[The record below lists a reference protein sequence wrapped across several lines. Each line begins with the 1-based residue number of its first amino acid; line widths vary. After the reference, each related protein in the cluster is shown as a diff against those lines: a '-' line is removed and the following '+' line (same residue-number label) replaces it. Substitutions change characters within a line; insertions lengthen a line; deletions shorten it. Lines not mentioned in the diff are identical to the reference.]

1 MNPLKEKSVAY
12 SIRMVKAY
20 KYILNKNEFI
30 MSKQLLRSGTS
41 IGANIHEAQ
50 HPSST
55 ADFVNKLRIA
65 QKECE
70 ENIYW
75 LLLLKESEY
84 LDERGYNSLLNDAE
98 ELMKLISSSI
108 KTSLN
113 KKPG

>member
-1 MNPLKEKSVAY
+1 MNALKDKSIAY

-20 KYILNKNEFI
+20 KYLLNNNELV
-30 MSKQLLRSGTS
+30 MSKQMLRSGTS

-70 ENIYW
+70 ENMYW
-75 LLLLKESEY
+75 LLILKESGY
-84 LDERGYNSLLNDAE
+84 LSEKGYNSLLNDAE

-108 KTSLN
+108 KTSIN
-113 KKPG
+113 KNSG

>member
-1 MNPLKEKSVAY
+1 MNPLKEKSIAY

-20 KYILNKNEFI
+20 KFLLSKNEYVL
-30 MSKQLLRSGTS
+30 SKQMLRSGTS

-50 HPSST
+50 HPASS
-55 ADFVNKLRIA
+55 ADFINKLRIA

-70 ENIYW
+70 ENLYW

-84 LDERGYNSLLNDAE
+84 LTEAGYNSLLKDAE

-108 KTSLN
+108 KTTKTKNSD
-113 KKPG
+113 